1 MLELTEDAE
10 IEVGYN
16 VGPENATNKEVFVEC
31 SDSSIVS
38 ANVTGGKVVIKAKK
52 AGETT
57 VGIYTK
63 YLRGSSVLIILCRI

>member
-31 SDSSIVS
+31 SDCSIVS
-38 ANVTGGKVVIKAKK
+38 ASVTGGKVVIKVKK

-63 YLRGSSVLIILCRI
+63 YSRGTSMNHTK